1 MMHRMKKKIPLS
13 KIFHLLSYIK
23 SWNLEGIIFF
33 SSFHLEWWVLC
44 FVVGFCFNNRKNW
57 IFSYIKLQRLCK
69 PVSLSVH
76 RCGFDM
82 MTTERRRKAQF
93 ACQPINIHHY
103 CVFHFTEL
111 LFLLVNGGLLAG
123 GRNFGFAPGKSIDL
137 GSHYHRASSRTQPEN
152 WNDNL
157 VILVKNW
164 SRKPGKKSA
173 VITQP

>member
-1 MMHRMKKKIPLS
+1 M
-13 KIFHLLSYIK
+13 FHLLSYIK
-23 SWNLEGIIFF
+23 SWNLEGFNFFQVFIQNGGCCVLSSVFVSIIEKIGFF
-33 SSFHLEWWVLC
+33 HISSFR
-44 FVVGFCFNNRKNW
+44 GFA
-57 IFSYIKLQRLCK
+57 SL
-69 PVSLSVH
+69 VSLSVH

-152 WNDNL
+152 
-157 VILVKNW
+157 
-164 SRKPGKKSA
+164 
-173 VITQP
+173 